1 MSISPIRKNS
11 VVTRGDS
18 SSPGHQLLLLVSSF
32 PLSVSLSLYI
42 SHCLSLSV
50 YLSLSLYLSLCVR
63 ACEFSVGGPL
73 IPHEKM
79 RAVLMLMLTAAFAA
93 GTECALKYETLPYE
107 KFGTAE
113 IVYSDAYKIADKVRV
128 EWIKLRHAVSGRKLD
143 YLVVISVLF
152 FPRHHFD
159 AVG

>member
-1 MSISPIRKNS
+1 
-11 VVTRGDS
+11 
-18 SSPGHQLLLLVSSF
+18 
-32 PLSVSLSLYI
+32 
-42 SHCLSLSV
+42 
-50 YLSLSLYLSLCVR
+50 
-63 ACEFSVGGPL
+63 
-73 IPHEKM
+73 
-79 RAVLMLMLTAAFAA
+79 MLTAAFAA

-128 EWIKLRHAVSGRKLD
+128 EWIKLKHAVSGRTLD
-143 YLVVISVLF
+143 YLAVISVLF

>member
-1 MSISPIRKNS
+1 
-11 VVTRGDS
+11 
-18 SSPGHQLLLLVSSF
+18 
-32 PLSVSLSLYI
+32 
-42 SHCLSLSV
+42 
-50 YLSLSLYLSLCVR
+50 
-63 ACEFSVGGPL
+63 
-73 IPHEKM
+73 
-79 RAVLMLMLTAAFAA
+79 MLMLTAVFAA

-128 EWIKLRHAVSGRKLD
+128 ECIELNHAVSARTPD
-143 YLVVISVLF
+143 YLVVISVLSLL

>member
-1 MSISPIRKNS
+1 
-11 VVTRGDS
+11 
-18 SSPGHQLLLLVSSF
+18 
-32 PLSVSLSLYI
+32 
-42 SHCLSLSV
+42 
-50 YLSLSLYLSLCVR
+50 
-63 ACEFSVGGPL
+63 
-73 IPHEKM
+73 
-79 RAVLMLMLTAAFAA
+79 MLMLTAAFAA

-128 EWIKLRHAVSGRKLD
+128 EWIKLKHAVSGRTLD